1 MGRVVLGRRRVRVD
15 VACSAGGR
23 KEQGRD
29 YPRSAGECRG
39 GSGTG
44 GQQCARMVLHLAS
57 VSRSNIAIQFK
68 GAEDRVMAL
77 LVSYLCTDL
86 FDCAS

>member
-1 MGRVVLGRRRVRVD
+1 MRVD

-44 GQQCARMVLHLAS
+44 GQRCGRMVAGNESEKTKLS
-57 VSRSNIAIQFK
+57 IEQNQKIAVAPPLV
-68 GAEDRVMAL
+68 GVLLNEGAL
-77 LVSYLCTDL
+77 LNENYR
-86 FDCAS
+86 